1 MVEGQVGEVL
11 EQVGLERAVQ
21 ADEEQRVVEVIKDK
35 LLGVLGRAWSSSIAP
50 RISSWRTI

>member
-35 LLGVLGRAWSSSIAP
+35 LLGVLGRA
-50 RISSWRTI
+50 